1 MMGLALHLTLVLFTL
16 AFSILAVELKDMLKA
31 ILSFMVANVFLSA
44 ILYLLGA
51 HYLAV
56 FQLLIYAGAVTI
68 LFLVTIHVG
77 EEVEETRN
85 TAFTKLKILSM
96 ILAVLLIAIL
106 LVHSPRIVEGVKAP
120 LLGLTSFEEH
130 PEFLWVNRW
139 LDLLIQAFI
148 ILVVAASISIQL
160 MREKHEERGVR
171 EE

>member
-1 MMGLALHLTLVLFTL
+1 MMDLALHLTLVLFTL

>member
-1 MMGLALHLTLVLFTL
+1 MMDLALHLTLVLFTL

-85 TAFTKLKILSM
+85 TAFTKLQILSM